1 MNRHIPRFRV
11 TLDLT
16 TISARIPSRFQRLI
30 DVTTFFQRAI
40 ENFEEPLE
48 ERIPGSVLPFMPAVA
63 ERIERPDRLREE
75 AKAWLL
81 TWAVTEVLET
91 LGTSVRRAYVAC
103 LWMERMGRQTRGY
116 REIQNEIRD
125 EGVSFSALTLPV
137 KIRRFRGRFGPE
149 LVPDEVR
156 YLRSLLEV
164 FECLR
169 HRDGV
174 VAECDRN
181 SDSGLTARWSRMG
194 VWVVDEEGETR
205 VEGFVGVP
213 QVGQV
218 ELRPEVGS
226 RTFDVGSRV
235 KLTPLDFI
243 EICWCMTRFA
253 FRLEERVR
261 TFFRQREKRDPS
273 RTPSSKARLI
283 S

>member
-1 MNRHIPRFRV
+1 MKRRIPRVRV

-16 TISARIPSRFQRLI
+16 TISARIPARFQRLI

-63 ERIERPDRLREE
+63 ESIEGPDRLREE

-91 LGTSVRRAYVAC
+91 LGTSVQRAYVAC

-116 REIQNEIRD
+116 REIENEIRD
-125 EGVSFSALTLPV
+125 EGVSFSALTLPA
-137 KIRRFRGRFGPE
+137 KIRRLGRFGPE
-149 LVPDEVR
+149 LIPDEMR

-164 FECLR
+164 SECLR

-181 SDSGLTARWSRMG
+181 SDGGLTARWSRMG

-235 KLTPLDFI
+235 DLTPLDFI

-261 TFFRQREKRDPS
+261 TFFRQREKRGPS